1 MIIPEGYPDGF
12 PPIATVEHLPDG
24 ARLWAPYAGAG
35 GGNFG
40 VFEQGF
46 ISYWL
51 AGRDEDGTCRARNLA
66 AYLEETG
73 EVWMSDGT
81 AFGQDQGKT
90 YISYARLLSNW
101 AKGLESGSACLDAL
115 GASGRRRVILGI
127 EGMKGA
133 LWRVQQG
140 YRPMRSRKAGILCDE
155 TRTDWTSDDR
165 IEFLYGAW
173 NELLDAF
180 GHQLVDAEEFRRYR
194 EVRLRN

>member
-1 MIIPEGYPDGF
+1 MAFIGRAGRSCF
-12 PPIATVEHLPDG
+12 LQPILRSVSRGL
-24 ARLWAPYAGAG
+24 GAG
-35 GGNFG
+35 GGSFG

-46 ISYWL
+46 TSYWL

-81 AFGQDQGKT
+81 AFEQDQGKT

-101 AKGLESGSACLDAL
+101 AKGFESGSACLDAL
-115 GASGRRRVILGI
+115 RASGRRRVILGI

-155 TRTDWTSDDR
+155 TRTD
-165 IEFLYGAW
+165 
-173 NELLDAF
+173 
-180 GHQLVDAEEFRRYR
+180 
-194 EVRLRN
+194 